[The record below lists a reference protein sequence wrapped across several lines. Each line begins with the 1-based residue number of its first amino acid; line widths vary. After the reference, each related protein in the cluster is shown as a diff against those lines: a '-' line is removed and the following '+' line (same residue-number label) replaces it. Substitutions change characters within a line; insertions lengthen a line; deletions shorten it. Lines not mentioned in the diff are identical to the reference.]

1 MTTPNFE
8 PSFIKRLPADAQAE
22 LRALL
27 RIDPPAPATDDLDTV
42 YGESVEDLEAD
53 AAEWADPSEPT
64 ACPHCDGEVV
74 VLGALGRKVWGR
86 CRRCG
91 LDVSVDIDDAAGY

>member
-1 MTTPNFE
+1 MTPYE

-27 RIDPPAPATDDLDTV
+27 RIDPPAPVVDDVADVADVADEDEWLDPT
-42 YGESVEDLEAD
+42 
-53 AAEWADPSEPT
+53 EPT